1 MKKHAIVTGGS
12 AGIGLAVAQELAR
25 QGFELTLLSSNP
37 VRLENAR
44 GLIAEETSIE
54 ATTLAVD
61 FANLDAVLAA
71 SSSVA
76 TGWDVLVN
84 NAGIKI
90 QTDAAVSVQG
100 HERHMAVNHLSHFVL
115 TEGLLG
121 AANDGARIVSV
132 ASFMARFA
140 PQELFDSDSMS
151 TSQRYAASKLANLAF
166 ALELDARL
174 TAAGRPIRSV
184 AAHPGFT
191 RAEPYGTKVTRL
203 GEYLLAQNTTWGA
216 KPLVAAATAAYPSA
230 YTGPAI
236 AELWGAPKPARI
248 NALALDTTW
257 RSDFWSKS
265 EELTGIEFRL

>member
-1 MKKHAIVTGGS
+1 MTKHAIVTGGS
-12 AGIGLAVAQELAR
+12 AGIGLAVARELAR
-25 QGFELTLLSSNP
+25 QGFALTLLSSNP
-37 VRLENAR
+37 MRLEKAR
-44 GLIAEETSIE
+44 GLISQETGIE
-54 ATTLAVD
+54 ATTFAVN

-71 SSSVA
+71 SSHVA
-76 TGWDVLVN
+76 TGWDVLIN

-90 QTDAAVSVQG
+90 QTDAAVSAQG
-100 HERHMAVNHLSHFVL
+100 HERHMSVNHLAHFAL
-115 TEGLLG
+115 TQGLLRS
-121 AANDGARIVSV
+121 ANEGARIVGV

-140 PQELFDSDSMS
+140 PRELFEADAMS

-174 TAAGRPIRSV
+174 TVAGRPVRSV

-216 KPLVAAATAAYPSA
+216 KPLVDAATAADPSA

-236 AELWGAPKPARI
+236 AELWGAPKPAKI
-248 NALALDTTW
+248 NPLALDTKW
-257 RSDFWSKS
+257 RSDFWAKS